1 MKYYAT
7 VLLISLCYS
16 SVSSA
21 AYYDLTLDIQPV
33 VYTASENSVNIGG
46 ALTGNW
52 NIQKKQSMFCYYSGK
67 IDKETII
74 STEASSGYTT
84 TFENTSYDIY
94 ATAQPGIGW
103 IMGAK
108 DGGSG
113 GVWAPLLA
121 ARETQVFP
129 YPGGI
134 PEYVA
139 PGADVRLAYVR
150 IPGLL
155 NPGKII
161 IPGKD
166 IAKVK
171 CYRQGKLIE
180 TATIKIAAVEM
191 TIKARS
197 CRIQTGEQT
206 VQMGTLT
213 RQAFSGL
220 AVGQNIE
227 PGNTATLN
235 LSCDKDVIPFVTIS
249 DNNNPANVSDI
260 ISLSSPTATTTAKGV
275 AYQAFYNNQRQSLG
289 PKSPDKGTK
298 NQFQVGQITTADN
311 QAVPVALQ
319 FKYLKTS
326 NTVTAG
332 DANASVTLTF
342 SYQ

>member
-1 MKYYAT
+1 MKYYVT

-21 AYYDLTLDIQPV
+21 GKDLLLDISPI
-33 VYTASENSVNIGG
+33 VYAASENAVNIGG
-46 ALTGNW
+46 SLTGGW
-52 NIQKKQSMFCYYSGK
+52 DAQKNQPMFCSYGPG
-67 IDKETII
+67 IDKETI
-74 STEASSGYTT
+74 SAVQTAGNYKT
-84 TFENTSYDIY
+84 TFQSVTYDVFNTG
-94 ATAQPGIGW
+94 QPGIGW

-108 DGGSG
+108 DGGSAG
-113 GVWAPLLA
+113 DWTPLLA
-121 ARETQVFP
+121 TGETQVFP
-129 YPGGI
+129 FPGSIPSYPQ
-134 PEYVA
+134 
-139 PGADVRLAYVR
+139 PGANIRLAYIR
-150 IPGLL
+150 IPGVL
-155 NPGKII
+155 NAGQFILPGQ
-161 IPGKD
+161 D

-171 CYRQGKLIE
+171 CYRNGILRDS
-180 TATIKIAAVEM
+180 ATIRTAPVTM